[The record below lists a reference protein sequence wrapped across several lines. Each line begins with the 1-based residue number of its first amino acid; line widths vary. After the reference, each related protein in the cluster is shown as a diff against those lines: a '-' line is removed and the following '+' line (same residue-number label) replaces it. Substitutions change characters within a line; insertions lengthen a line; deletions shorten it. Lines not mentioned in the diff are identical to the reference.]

1 MRKTFQT
8 VAPVTFL
15 RRASKNQ
22 LEKQNNFVD
31 MYVITA
37 VSLSYVL
44 IEAYFLVNMPSTV
57 QIDQMCVG
65 QICDGHMS
73 IGRMCGFNE
82 GCAV

>member
-1 MRKTFQT
+1 MRKTFPT
-8 VAPVTFL
+8 VAAVTFL

-31 MYVITA
+31 IFVITA

-44 IEAYFLVNMPSTV
+44 IEAFFSVNMPSTV

-65 QICDGHMS
+65 QICDGHMC
-73 IGRMCGFNE
+73 IGRMCGFTE
-82 GCAV
+82 WCAV

>member
-31 MYVITA
+31 IFVITA

-44 IEAYFLVNMPSTV
+44 IEAFFSVNMPSTV

-73 IGRMCGFNE
+73 IGRMCGFNV